1 MDDLE
6 NCMATYEEKPGEMLD
21 LLKATDEWSQ
31 ATALIAEAK
40 AFVEAIEI

>member
-6 NCMATYEEKPGEMLD
+6 NLMATYDEKPGEMLD
-21 LLKATDEWSQ
+21 LLKTTEEWAQ
-31 ATALIAEAK
+31 AESIMAEAK